1 MSQLYLIALLLLAV
15 IAANIVKPFIP
26 RVPEALVLIAVG
38 GLFTAIPVFRG
49 FELDPEFFLFLII
62 APLMF
67 QEGQGISFATMKKH
81 FNAIFQLSVIL
92 ALFVVAIVAMI
103 TDKINAD
110 WPLTLAIALAAIV
123 VPTDAV
129 AVKSMTT
136 GLKMPKGLNQSLE
149 LESLFNDATGIVLLD
164 LALSVYKQ
172 GSFNLTEAIGHFVIV
187 ALGGLIVGALASAVI
202 VALRLYL
209 SFHASSA
216 QATTIP
222 LNILT
227 PFAIYL
233 LAEHFHLSGILAV
246 VAAGIVHNY
255 EQSRLQLI
263 ATESRVVSGTIW
275 QTLTTLLNGVVFVI
289 LGLSMPKIL
298 NLIGDFGFSKS
309 LGLFWLAILIYLA
322 MYAARYLWVTF
333 QKQQRLVGFFG
344 KHQTKDRAKRAQIFG
359 IAGVHG
365 AVTLALAMSLPKTVH
380 GQPLP
385 FLNEILL
392 VSTLVILISLIAAA
406 FVLPQLLDK
415 EEKIYSDEELNQA
428 RSAMIDSAIIQV
440 EQRLTDHAT
449 KTAIVQTLQTQKLT
463 VGHPKVDHEQS
474 SLVLLTKISDELQAK
489 LDQMSEEGY
498 DQDILD
504 RYGRFLQR
512 GLLSPA
518 ASRHPLVRFNQ
529 QLHHLHHE
537 LAWHWKT
544 KTFTRAQR
552 LRYRE
557 KLIQENPKIAQK
569 VARWKSGRLAMLA
582 INDEMQQL
590 ADRLLSQMLQKA
602 LDEKKDTEDVA
613 EVRLLLERFFRIVAH
628 DNRQE
633 NVAVKASEYIQAFAD
648 EYAYLSTQLAAGQVK
663 AAVAD
668 ELYTEINQAQTL
680 LLMERGESEEEA
692 VVTEEEA
699 SRDQ

>member
-1 MSQLYLIALLLLAV
+1 MTTLYLIALLLVAV

-26 RVPEALVLIAVG
+26 RVPEALVLIVVG
-38 GLFTAIPVFRG
+38 GLFTFIPVFKN

-92 ALFVVAIVAMI
+92 ALFVVGIVAFV
-103 TDKINAD
+103 TNKIQSA

-164 LALSVYKQ
+164 LALSVYRE
-172 GSFNLTEAIGHFVIV
+172 GHFSLPNAIGHFAIV
-187 ALGGLIVGALASAVI
+187 ALGGLIIGALASGLI

-255 EQSRLQLI
+255 EESRLQLI

-275 QTLTTLLNGVVFVI
+275 QTLTTLLNGIVFVI
-289 LGLSMPKIL
+289 LGLSIPRIL
-298 NLIGDFGFSKS
+298 KFIGDFGFNKS
-309 LGLFWLAILIYLA
+309 FALFWLAIIIYA
-322 MYAARYLWVTF
+322 IMFAARFVWVSF
-333 QKQQRLVGFFG
+333 QKQDRLVGFFG
-344 KHQTKDRAKRAQIFG
+344 KHQTKDRIHRAQIFG

-365 AVTLALAMSLPKTVH
+365 AVTLALALSLPNTIN
-380 GQPLP
+380 GRPLP

-392 VSTLVILISLIAAA
+392 IATLVILISLLVATFA
-406 FVLPQLLDK
+406 LPKLLD
-415 EEKIYSDEELNQA
+415 DEELAYSEEELNNT
-428 RSAMIDSAIIQV
+428 RSEMIDSAIIKV
-440 EQRLTDHAT
+440 EQRIANHDV
-449 KTAIVQTLQTQKLT
+449 KTAIAQTLQTQKLT
-463 VGHPKVDHEQS
+463 IAQPNPHSEQAS
-474 SLVLLTKISDELQAK
+474 IALLTKISDQLQER
-489 LDQMSEEGY
+489 LDQMIEEGY
-498 DQDILD
+498 DQDVVD
-504 RYGRFLQR
+504 RYTRFLQR

-518 ASRHPLVRFNQ
+518 ISRHPLVRIKQ
-529 QLHHLHHE
+529 SLHHLRHE
-537 LAWHWKT
+537 IAWHT
-544 KTFTRAQR
+544 KTRTFTKGQRQRYREAMMEKDPTRAQQV
-552 LRYRE
+552 RE
-557 KLIQENPKIAQK
+557 
-569 VARWKSGRLAMLA
+569 WKNDREAMLSL
-582 INDEMQQL
+582 NKEMKKTADALL
-590 ADRLLSQMLQKA
+590 ANVLKEELETHEHTENVAPVRKLL
-602 LDEKKDTEDVA
+602 D
-613 EVRLLLERFFRIVAH
+613 RFFRIVNH
-628 DNRQE
+628 DYRKKA
-633 NVAVKASEYIQAFAD
+633 VAVDTAEYVQAFAD
-648 EYAYLSTQLAAGQVK
+648 EYSYLSVQLAAGQVK
-663 AAVAD
+663 PAVAN
-668 ELYTEINQAQTL
+668 ELYNEINQAQTL
-680 LLMERGESEEEA
+680 LLMEQENHEE
-692 VVTEEEA
+692 
-699 SRDQ
+699 